1 MSLNLAV
8 KLFSFTLLAIIIV
21 TVAGST
27 PAQTPATLDSLNR
40 LIGKWVGEGTSEVGA
55 GGGYFTFEKS
65 LNGRVLIRKNRADY
79 PATKDRPAVT
89 HEDLMVVYPDAT
101 TKQLRGFYTDS
112 EGNTINY
119 LITVSADGKTI
130 AFLSDGRDPGPRYR
144 LTYVLITAEA
154 ITLTFEIAS
163 PDQPD
168 QFRKII
174 DGKVRKV
181 AASKP

>member
-1 MSLNLAV
+1 MSLNQAIKPCAIV
-8 KLFSFTLLAIIIV
+8 LLVAII
-21 TVAGST
+21 ALCGDSS
-27 PAQTPATLDSLNR
+27 AQTPAALDSLNV

-89 HEDLMVVYPDAT
+89 HEDLMVVYPDSAAR
-101 TKQLRGFYTDS
+101 QLRGFYTDS

-119 LITVSADGKTI
+119 LITVSADRKTI
-130 AFLSDGRDPGPRYR
+130 TFLSDGRDPGPRYR
-144 LTYVLITAEA
+144 LTYLLTTPDN
-154 ITLTFEIAS
+154 ITLTFEIATA
-163 PDQPD
+163 DKPD

-174 DGKVRKV
+174 EGKVHKT
-181 AASKP
+181 K

>member
-65 LNGRVLIRKNRADY
+65 LNGHVLIRKNRADY

-89 HEDLMVVYPDAT
+89 HEDLMVVFPDAA

-112 EGNTINY
+112 ESNTINY
-119 LITVSADGKTI
+119 VITVSTDGKTI
-130 AFLSDGRDPGPRYR
+130 TFLSDGRDPGPRYR
-144 LTYVLITAEA
+144 LTYVLTTADA
-154 ITLTFEIAS
+154 ITLTFEIAP
-163 PDQPD
+163 PDKPD

-174 DGKVRKV
+174 DGKVRRAK
-181 AASKP
+181 A